1 METKELGKFIAT
13 RRTELGMTQAQ
24 LADRLHVTNK
34 AISKWENG
42 RGLPDIANVEGLA
55 DALDLSLQELMECR
69 ICRTA
74 DEAGDAEQALR
85 ETLDFAQV
93 KIKKAIYKCIPA
105 ILLAW
110 GLMVVISYVMYKYM
124 DMGQHTE
131 LRAILLGFLTLEA
144 SLTGNILNT
153 LVRRE

>member
-1 METKELGKFIAT
+1 METKELGMFIAK

-24 LADRLHVTNK
+24 LAERLHVTNK

-69 ICRTA
+69 ICRTE
-74 DEAGDAEQALR
+74 DEAGDVEQALR
-85 ETLDFAQV
+85 ETLEFAQV
-93 KIKKAIYKCIPA
+93 KIKKAIYKCIPV
-105 ILLAW
+105 IMIAW
-110 GLMVVISYVMYKYM
+110 GLMFTFIYVMCMYM
-124 DMGQHTE
+124 DLGQHLE
-131 LRAILLGFLTLEA
+131 LRAILIGFLVLEA
-144 SLTGNILNT
+144 GLTGNILNT

>member
-1 METKELGKFIAT
+1 METKELGMFIAK

-24 LADRLHVTNK
+24 LAERLHVTNK

-69 ICRTA
+69 ICRTE

-85 ETLDFAQV
+85 ETLEFAQV
-93 KIKKAIYKCIPA
+93 KITKAIFKCIPV
-105 ILLAW
+105 IMIAW
-110 GLMVVISYVMYKYM
+110 GLMFTFIYVMCMYM
-124 DMGQHTE
+124 DLGQHLE
-131 LRAILLGFLTLEA
+131 LRAILIGFLVLEA
-144 SLTGNILNT
+144 GLTGNIWNT